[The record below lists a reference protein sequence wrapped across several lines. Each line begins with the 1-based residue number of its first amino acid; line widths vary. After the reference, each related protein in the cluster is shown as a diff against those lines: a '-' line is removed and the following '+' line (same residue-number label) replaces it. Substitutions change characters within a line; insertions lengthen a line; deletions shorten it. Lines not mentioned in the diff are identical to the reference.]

1 MTHPEPDTR
10 EACVQALAQAHAA
23 DPQRAREHLLE
34 VMRTIQAREPEL
46 GAFVCLADV
55 QALAAQAARAAGP
68 LAGIAVGVKDVFDTL
83 DLPTRYGSPALYP
96 ALPARQDAPVVAA
109 LRRAGALVVG
119 KTTTTEFAYL
129 HPTATRNPAA
139 AGRTPGGS
147 SAGSAAAVAAG
158 LVPLAL
164 GSQTGGSTIRPASY
178 CGVVGYMPTALW
190 LPKHGLKCFSWS
202 LDTVGLFARR
212 VADAAWC
219 AQALSGRSLA
229 EDADAGR
236 AIAVGVVG
244 HHPWGEPAPAARR
257 AVEAAA
263 AALRGCGIRTQPVDL
278 PPIAGAAFDAHADV
292 QGYEAVT
299 ALRHEWTTARAQLS
313 PILGEYLDGA
323 ASITADAYE
332 RAQHVAA
339 AARRELDAWLGDCDL
354 LLTPSAPDEAPAGY
368 DSTGPSTFNRLW
380 TLLGWPCVSVPG
392 LRGDH
397 GAPIGVQL
405 VGRAGTDAR
414 VLGVARRLEQAL
426 ALSPGQVAAGST
438 KG

>member
-1 MTHPEPDTR
+1 MNPSTR
-10 EACVQALAQAHAA
+10 QPPATGVQAQAAAHAA
-23 DPQRAREHLLE
+23 DPRLVRAHVLE
-34 VMRTIQAREPEL
+34 TMHAIRAREPEL
-46 GAFVCLADV
+46 GAFACLADAA
-55 QALAAQAARAAGP
+55 ALAAQAGCCVGP
-68 LAGIAVGVKDVFDTL
+68 LAGILVGVKDIFDTA

-96 ALPARQDAPVVAA
+96 ALPARHDAPVVAA

-129 HPTATRNPAA
+129 HPTATLNPAA
-139 AGRTPGGS
+139 PGRTPGGS

-202 LDTVGLFARR
+202 LDTVGLFARS

-219 AQALSGRSLA
+219 AQALSGRALA
-229 EDADAGR
+229 ADAYGEEAPR
-236 AIAVGVVG
+236 GLVVGVIG

-263 AALRGCGIRTQPVDL
+263 AALRDSGLRTLPVDL

-299 ALRHEWTTARAQLS
+299 ALRHEWTTARGHLS
-313 PILGEYLDGA
+313 PVLGEYLDGA
-323 ASITADAYE
+323 ASITAAAYE

-339 AARRELDAWLGDCDL
+339 TARQELDTWLGACDL
-354 LLTPSAPDEAPAGY
+354 LLTPSAPDEAPDGY
-368 DSTGPSTFNRLW
+368 ASTGPSTFNRLW

-397 GAPIGVQL
+397 GAPVGVQL
-405 VGRAGTDAR
+405 VGRAGSDAR
-414 VLGVARRLEQAL
+414 VLAVARRLEEAL
-426 ALSPGQVAAGST
+426 AAPPASHRAAR
-438 KG
+438 

>member
-1 MTHPEPDTR
+1 MTSPNPTAPAH
-10 EACVQALAQAHAA
+10 ASGVQAQAAAHAA
-23 DPQRAREHLLE
+23 DPQRARTHVLE
-34 VMRTIQAREPEL
+34 VMRAIQAREPEL
-46 GAFVCLADV
+46 GAFACLADAA
-55 QALAAQAARAAGP
+55 ALAAQAGRCAGP
-68 LAGIAVGVKDVFDTL
+68 LAGVPVGVKDIFDTL

-96 ALPARQDAPVVAA
+96 ALPARHDAPVVAA
-109 LRRAGALVVG
+109 LRRTGALVVG

-139 AGRTPGGS
+139 PGRTPGGS

-158 LVPLAL
+158 LLPLAL

-202 LDTVGLFARR
+202 LDTVGLFARH

-219 AQALSGRSLA
+219 AQALSGRSLV
-229 EDADAGR
+229 EDPDAGR
-236 AIAVGVVG
+236 TVVVGVIG

-257 AVEAAA
+257 AVETAAT
-263 AALRGCGIRTQPVDL
+263 ALRDGGLRIQPVDL
-278 PPIAGAAFDAHADV
+278 PPIAGAAFDAHADI
-292 QGYEAVT
+292 QGYEAGT
-299 ALRHEWTTARAQLS
+299 ALRHEWTTAREQLS

-323 ASITADAYE
+323 ASITAAAYE

-339 AARRELDAWLGDCDL
+339 TARQELDAWLGACDL

-368 DSTGPSTFNRLW
+368 ASTGPSTFNRLW

-405 VGRAGTDAR
+405 VGRAGSDAR
-414 VLGVARRLEQAL
+414 VLAVAQRLETAL
-426 ALSPGQVAAGST
+426 TMTTGSHR
-438 KG
+438 GAE

>member
-1 MTHPEPDTR
+1 MTHPELHAP
-10 EACVQALAQAHAA
+10 EASVQARALAHAA
-23 DPQRAREHLLE
+23 DPQRARAHVLE

-46 GAFVCLADV
+46 GAFACLADEA
-55 QALAAQAARAAGP
+55 ALAAQAERCAGP
-68 LAGIAVGVKDVFDTL
+68 LAGIPVGVKDVFDTL

-96 ALPARQDAPVVAA
+96 ALPARHDAPVVAA
-109 LRRAGALVVG
+109 LRRAGALVAG
-119 KTTTTEFAYL
+119 KTTTTEFAFL

-139 AGRTPGGS
+139 PGRTPGGS

-158 LVPLAL
+158 VLPLAL

-202 LDTVGLFARR
+202 LDTVGVFARR

-219 AQALSGRSLA
+219 VQALSGRSLT
-229 EDADAGR
+229 EEAG
-236 AIAVGVVG
+236 ASDTVVVGVIG

-263 AALRGCGIRTQPVDL
+263 AALREDGLRTLSVDL
-278 PPIAGAAFDAHADV
+278 PPIAGAAFDAHADI

-299 ALRHEWTTARAQLS
+299 ALRHEWTTARGQLS

-323 ASITADAYE
+323 ASITAAAYE

-339 AARRELDAWLGDCDL
+339 AARRELDAWLGTCDL
-354 LLTPSAPDEAPAGY
+354 LLTPSAPDEAPEGY
-368 DSTGPSTFNRLW
+368 ASTGPSTFNRLW
-380 TLLGWPCVSVPG
+380 TLLGWPCVGVPG

-397 GAPIGVQL
+397 DAPIGVQL
-405 VGRAGTDAR
+405 VGRAGSDAR
-414 VLGVARRLEQAL
+414 VLAVAQRLERAL
-426 ALSPGQVAAGST
+426 AAGRAAAAAR
-438 KG
+438 